1 MPGRTRA
8 RLLGPAAVALAAGLL
23 LAGCGGV
30 DDSGEGSSAPEAASQ
45 GNAGSEADAG
55 GGSGSGGDDGGAAQV
70 KPGGGSGSDG
80 SAASPPQQRE
90 VVAGV
95 AQVAARRVR
104 TAQVTV
110 EVKSLETS
118 AAVVRQVA
126 TDLGGV
132 VGSETT
138 GFGAAATQPAIPS
151 STPAPG
157 SVVPSSAVAGEA
169 VIVLRVPEPRLD
181 EALLRVSKVGEE
193 LTRTSS
199 SEDVTARLAD
209 LESRVATQR
218 KSLERVRALLA
229 QATSLQE
236 IVTIE
241 AELSRREADL
251 ESLQAQQRAL
261 GDQAALSTL
270 TAILRLPDAKP
281 STSAPVDEDE
291 NGFLTGLKAGWEA
304 LSLSTTVVLTILGAL
319 LPPTLVFVVVGV
331 PLWLLWRRFRPEPR
345 PRPGRPRGPGP
356 SGPRPPLPPAPQPA
370 TPAPGPGPASA
381 PPAP

>member
-1 MPGRTRA
+1 MPGRTRT
-8 RLLGPAAVALAAGLL
+8 RLLRPAAVALAAGLL
-23 LAGCGGV
+23 LAGCGGSE
-30 DDSGEGSSAPEAASQ
+30 DSGGASAPAAASQ
-45 GNAGSEADAG
+45 PQGNGAGDVGG
-55 GGSGSGGDDGGAAQV
+55 GGSGGDGGVQAS
-70 KPGGGSGSDG
+70 PGGGGSGGDR
-80 SAASPPQQRE
+80 SASSPQQRE

-95 AQVAARRVR
+95 AQAAAKRVR

-110 EVKSLETS
+110 EVTSLETS
-118 AAVVRQVA
+118 AAVVRQIA
-126 TDLGGV
+126 TDLGGI

-138 GFGAAATQPAIPS
+138 GFGAAASQPAVPG
-151 STPAPG
+151 STPGPNI
-157 SVVPSSAVAGEA
+157 PSSAVAGEA
-169 VIVLRVPEPRLD
+169 VIVLRVPEPKLD

-199 SEDVTARLAD
+199 SDDVTARLAD

-218 KSLERVRALLA
+218 KSLERVRALLG

-261 GDQAALSTL
+261 GDQAALATL

-281 STSAPVDEDE
+281 STSMPQDEEDDT
-291 NGFLTGLKAGWEA
+291 GFLAGLRGGWEA
-304 LSLSTTVVLTILGAL
+304 LSVSTTVVLTILGAL
-319 LPPTLVFVVVGV
+319 LPPALVFAVIGV

-345 PRPGRPRGPGP
+345 PKPGRSRSP
-356 SGPRPPLPPAPQPA
+356 GPRPPLPPAPMPQPA
-370 TPAPGPGPASA
+370 TPAPGGGPAQS

>member
-8 RLLGPAAVALAAGLL
+8 RLLRPAAVALAAGLL
-23 LAGCGGV
+23 LAGCGGT
-30 DDSGEGSSAPEAASQ
+30 DDSGEGASAPEAASQ
-45 GNAGSEADAG
+45 GNAGSDAGAG

-70 KPGGGSGSDG
+70 KPGGGSESDG
-80 SAASPPQQRE
+80 GASSPQQRE

-95 AQVAARRVR
+95 AQAAAKRVR

-110 EVKSLETS
+110 EVTSLETS
-118 AAVVRQVA
+118 AAVVRQIA
-126 TDLGGV
+126 TDLGGII
-132 VGSETT
+132 GSETT
-138 GFGAAATQPAIPS
+138 GFGAAVSQPAVPG
-151 STPAPG
+151 STPGPNT
-157 SVVPSSAVAGEA
+157 PSSAVAGEA
-169 VIVLRVPEPRLD
+169 VIVLRVPEPKLD

-199 SEDVTARLAD
+199 SDDVTARIAD

-218 KSLERVRALLA
+218 KSLERVRALLG

-241 AELSRREADL
+241 AELTRREADL

-261 GDQAALSTL
+261 GDQAALATL

-281 STSAPVDEDE
+281 STSMPDEEDDT
-291 NGFLTGLKAGWEA
+291 GFLAGLRGGWEA
-304 LSLSTTVVLTILGAL
+304 LSVSTTVVLTILGAL
-319 LPPTLVFVVVGV
+319 LPPALVFAVIGV

-345 PRPGRPRGPGP
+345 PRPGRPRSP
-356 SGPRPPLPPAPQPA
+356 GPRPPLPPAPMPQPA
-370 TPAPGPGPASA
+370 TPAPGGGPAPG